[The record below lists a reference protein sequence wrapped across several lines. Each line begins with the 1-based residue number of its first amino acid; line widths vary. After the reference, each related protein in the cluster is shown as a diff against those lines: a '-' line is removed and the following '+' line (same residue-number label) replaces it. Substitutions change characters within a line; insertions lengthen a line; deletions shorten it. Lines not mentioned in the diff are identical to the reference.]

1 MKEIS
6 TLPGGELVQRG
17 LADYAAGLVTQA
29 SCLVAIGWPR
39 LKRAGLDLPEA
50 ASGTFPQPEIQLY
63 QLLGGEPG
71 DAYSRYN
78 SLLRRLISF
87 EQSLERQNSVA
98 ALQLR
103 KL

>member
-6 TLPGGELVQRG
+6 TLPGSELVQCG

-39 LKRAGLDLPEA
+39 LERAGLTLPKS
-50 ASGTFPQPEIQLY
+50 ASESFPQPEIQLY

-87 EQSLERQNSVA
+87 EQSLERQNAAV

-103 KL
+103 KP

>member
-1 MKEIS
+1 MNEIG
-6 TLPGGELVQRG
+6 TLPGSELVQRG

-29 SCLVAIGWPR
+29 SCLVAIAWPR
-39 LKRAGLDLPEA
+39 LERAGLALPA
-50 ASGTFPQPEIQLY
+50 PACASFPQPEIQLY

-78 SLLRRLISF
+78 SLLRRLVSF

>member
-39 LKRAGLDLPEA
+39 LERAGLAMPSLA
-50 ASGTFPQPEIQLY
+50 RASFPQPEIQLY

-87 EQSLERQNSVA
+87 EQSLERQNTVV

-103 KL
+103 KP